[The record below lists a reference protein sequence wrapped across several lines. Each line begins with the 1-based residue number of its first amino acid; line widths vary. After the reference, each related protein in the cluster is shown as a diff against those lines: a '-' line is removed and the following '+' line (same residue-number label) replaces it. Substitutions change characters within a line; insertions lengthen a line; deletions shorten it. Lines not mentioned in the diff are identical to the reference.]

1 MAKLVIFDV
10 DGTMTDTE
18 EVVLKSYQYAICD
31 EFGRQFSKEELSV
44 AYGIPTLQAM
54 ERLGVKDIDNACDRY
69 FASLFRAYAD
79 GVRLFDGITQLL
91 KELKKR
97 DIVCGIVTSRDRN
110 EVANDVA
117 LQALMKYFDH
127 VICSDDT
134 EKHKPDAEPV
144 NKLLELA
151 DMDAS
156 EVIYLGDTYYD
167 YMCAKN
173 AGVKFALAS
182 WGARP
187 DEKVK
192 EDYLLEKPDD
202 LLALV

>member
-18 EVVLKSYQYAICD
+18 DVILKSYQYAICD
-31 EFGRQFSKEELSV
+31 EFGRQFSQEELSA
-44 AYGIPTLQAM
+44 AYGIPTQQAM
-54 ERLGVKDIDNACDRY
+54 ERLGVKDIDSACERY
-69 FASLFRAYAD
+69 FVSLFRAYAD
-79 GVRLFDGITQLL
+79 GVRIFDGITQLL

-97 DIVCGIVTSRDRN
+97 DIVCGIVTARN
-110 EVANDVA
+110 RGEVANDVT
-117 LQALMKYFDH
+117 LQALMKYFDY

-151 DMDAS
+151 DMDTS

-192 EDYLLEKPDD
+192 EDYLLEKPVD